1 MYIHLKIIGVLL
13 IVLAF
18 LHIGFSKYFNWKEEL
33 SSLSLINQQMMKV
46 HTFFIAFVVF
56 LIGVLCFTSTK
67 EIIETNLGRKI
78 AFGLSLFE
86 SLWYGQE
93 CVVSEK
99 MNASVLIK
107 KFDLGHVTKNTPNS
121 LSKKIDLAS
130 KFKKNTPKKRAEL
143 FSYLSQKSFIERLY
157 KLL

>member
-33 SSLSLINQQMMKV
+33 SILSLINQQMMKV

-78 AFGLSLFE
+78 AFGLSLFWFVRLVFQFFVY
-86 SLWYGQE
+86 SPMLWKGKIFE
-93 CVVSEK
+93 TI
-99 MNASVLIK
+99 MHVL
-107 KFDLGHVTKNTPNS
+107 FT
-121 LSKKIDLAS
+121 
-130 KFKKNTPKKRAEL
+130 L
-143 FSYLSQKSFIERLY
+143 FWVYLSTVFFIIYLN
-157 KLL
+157 

>member
-33 SSLSLINQQMMKV
+33 SALSLINQQMMKV

-56 LIGVLCFTSTK
+56 LIGVLCFTSTE

-78 AFGLSLFE
+78 ALGLSLFWFVRLVFQFFVY
-86 SLWYGQE
+86 SPVLWKGKIFE
-93 CVVSEK
+93 TI
-99 MNASVLIK
+99 MHVL
-107 KFDLGHVTKNTPNS
+107 FT
-121 LSKKIDLAS
+121 
-130 KFKKNTPKKRAEL
+130 L
-143 FSYLSQKSFIERLY
+143 FWVYLSTVFLQYI
-157 KLL
+157 

>member
-13 IVLAF
+13 TLLAF

-33 SSLSLINQQMMKV
+33 STLSLINQQMMKV

-78 AFGLSLFE
+78 AFGLSLFWFVRLVFQFFVY
-86 SLWYGQE
+86 SPMLWKGKIFE
-93 CVVSEK
+93 TI
-99 MNASVLIK
+99 MHVL
-107 KFDLGHVTKNTPNS
+107 FT
-121 LSKKIDLAS
+121 
-130 KFKKNTPKKRAEL
+130 L
-143 FSYLSQKSFIERLY
+143 FWVYLSTVFFIIYLN
-157 KLL
+157 

>member
-56 LIGVLCFTSTK
+56 LIGVLCFTSTE

-78 AFGLSLFE
+78 AFGLSLFWFVRLVFQFFVY
-86 SLWYGQE
+86 SPVLWKGKIFE
-93 CVVSEK
+93 TI
-99 MNASVLIK
+99 MHVL
-107 KFDLGHVTKNTPNS
+107 FT
-121 LSKKIDLAS
+121 
-130 KFKKNTPKKRAEL
+130 L
-143 FSYLSQKSFIERLY
+143 FWVYLSTVFFIIYLN
-157 KLL
+157 

>member
-78 AFGLSLFE
+78 AFGLSLFWFVRLVFQFLVY
-86 SLWYGQE
+86 SPMLWKGKIFE
-93 CVVSEK
+93 TI
-99 MNASVLIK
+99 MHVL
-107 KFDLGHVTKNTPNS
+107 FT
-121 LSKKIDLAS
+121 
-130 KFKKNTPKKRAEL
+130 L
-143 FSYLSQKSFIERLY
+143 FWVYLSTVFFIIYLN
-157 KLL
+157 

>member
-33 SSLSLINQQMMKV
+33 STLSLINQQMMKV

-78 AFGLSLFE
+78 AFGLSLFWFVRLVFQFFVY
-86 SLWYGQE
+86 SPMLWKGKIFE
-93 CVVSEK
+93 TI
-99 MNASVLIK
+99 MHVL
-107 KFDLGHVTKNTPNS
+107 FT
-121 LSKKIDLAS
+121 
-130 KFKKNTPKKRAEL
+130 L
-143 FSYLSQKSFIERLY
+143 FWVYLSTVFFIIYLN
-157 KLL
+157 

>member
-33 SSLSLINQQMMKV
+33 STLSLINQQMMQV

-78 AFGLSLFE
+78 AFGLSLFWFVRLVFQFFVY
-86 SLWYGQE
+86 SPMLWKGKIFE
-93 CVVSEK
+93 TI
-99 MNASVLIK
+99 MHVL
-107 KFDLGHVTKNTPNS
+107 FT
-121 LSKKIDLAS
+121 
-130 KFKKNTPKKRAEL
+130 L
-143 FSYLSQKSFIERLY
+143 FWVYLSTVFFIIYLN
-157 KLL
+157 

>member
-33 SSLSLINQQMMKV
+33 STLSLINQQMMKV

-56 LIGVLCFTSTK
+56 LIGVICFTSTK

-78 AFGLSLFE
+78 AFGLSLFWFVRLVFQFLVY
-86 SLWYGQE
+86 SPMLWKGKIFE
-93 CVVSEK
+93 TI
-99 MNASVLIK
+99 MHVL
-107 KFDLGHVTKNTPNS
+107 FT
-121 LSKKIDLAS
+121 
-130 KFKKNTPKKRAEL
+130 L
-143 FSYLSQKSFIERLY
+143 FWVYLSTVFFIIYLN
-157 KLL
+157 

>member
-13 IVLAF
+13 TLLAF

-33 SSLSLINQQMMKV
+33 STLSLINQQMMKV

-78 AFGLSLFE
+78 AFGLSLFWFVRLVFQFFVY
-86 SLWYGQE
+86 SPMLWKGKIFE
-93 CVVSEK
+93 TI
-99 MNASVLIK
+99 MHVL
-107 KFDLGHVTKNTPNS
+107 FT
-121 LSKKIDLAS
+121 
-130 KFKKNTPKKRAEL
+130 L
-143 FSYLSQKSFIERLY
+143 FWGYLSTVFFIIYLN
-157 KLL
+157 